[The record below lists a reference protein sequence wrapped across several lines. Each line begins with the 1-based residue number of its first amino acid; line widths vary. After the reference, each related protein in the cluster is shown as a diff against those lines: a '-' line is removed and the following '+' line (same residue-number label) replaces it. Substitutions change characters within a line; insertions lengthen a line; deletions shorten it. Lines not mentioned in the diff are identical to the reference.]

1 MKGKRGKGTL
11 LLLLLINLTACQT
24 WQSVSLG
31 TLTPAEFV
39 EEDRPD
45 RVRVTGPDV
54 LGQEVAMPTVTGDQ
68 LVGFS
73 MPLEDI
79 WEIQGFSMPLED
91 IYEIEVRKLNLVG
104 TVLLT
109 VAAIPVLFWVGV
121 GLCGLQGKTPKEC

>member
-68 LVGFS
+68 LVGWIGQGMS
-73 MPLEDI
+73 L
-79 WEIQGFSMPLED
+79 QGFSMPLED
-91 IYEIEVRKLNLVG
+91 IYEIEVRKLNLPG

-109 VAAIPVLFWVGV
+109 VAAIPVLFWVFM
-121 GLCGLQGKTPKEC
+121 GLCGLQGKNHNEC

>member
-54 LGQEVAMPTVTGDQ
+54 LGQEVAMPTVAGDQ
-68 LVGFS
+68 LVG
-73 MPLEDI
+73 L
-79 WEIQGFSMPLED
+79 QGFSMPLED
-91 IYEIEVRKLNLVG
+91 IYEIEVRKLNLMG

-109 VAAIPVLFWVGV
+109 VAAIPVLFWVGM
-121 GLCGLQGKTPKEC
+121 GLCGLQGKALGEC

>member
-1 MKGKRGKGTL
+1 MQGKRGKGTL

-68 LVGFS
+68 LVG
-73 MPLEDI
+73 L
-79 WEIQGFSMPLED
+79 QGFSMPLED
-91 IYEIEVRKLNLVG
+91 IYEIEVRKLNLMG

-109 VAAIPVLFWVGV
+109 VAAIPVLFWVGM
-121 GLCGLQGKTPKEC
+121 GLCGLQGKALGEC

>member
-54 LGQEVAMPTVTGDQ
+54 LGQEVAMPTVIGDQ
-68 LVGFS
+68 LVGALS
-73 MPLEDI
+73 
-79 WEIQGFSMPLED
+79 GFSMPLED
-91 IYEIEVRKLNLVG
+91 IYEIEVRKLNLGG

-109 VAAIPVLFWVGV
+109 VAAIPVLFWVGM
-121 GLCGLQGKTPKEC
+121 GLCGLQGKALGEC

>member
-1 MKGKRGKGTL
+1 MKGKRGKGIL

-54 LGQEVAMPTVTGDQ
+54 LGQEVAMPTVIGDQ
-68 LVGFS
+68 LVGALS
-73 MPLEDI
+73 
-79 WEIQGFSMPLED
+79 GFSMPLED
-91 IYEIEVRKLNLVG
+91 IYEIEVRKLNLGG

-109 VAAIPVLFWVGV
+109 VAAIPVAIPVLFLVGM
-121 GLCGLQGKTPKEC
+121 GLCALQDCHW

>member
-68 LVGFS
+68 LVG
-73 MPLEDI
+73 L
-79 WEIQGFSMPLED
+79 QGFSMPLED
-91 IYEIEVRKLNLVG
+91 IYEIEVRKLNLMG

-109 VAAIPVLFWVGV
+109 VAAVPVLFWVGM
-121 GLCGLQGKTPKEC
+121 GLCGLQGKALGEC

>member
-1 MKGKRGKGTL
+1 MKDKRGKGIL
-11 LLLLLINLTACQT
+11 LLLLIINLTACQT

-68 LVGFS
+68 LVG
-73 MPLEDI
+73 L
-79 WEIQGFSMPLED
+79 QGFSMPLED
-91 IYEIEVRKLNLVG
+91 IYEIEVRKLNLMG

-109 VAAIPVLFWVGV
+109 VAAIPVLFWVGM
-121 GLCGLQGKTPKEC
+121 GLCGLQGKALGEC

>member
-68 LVGFS
+68 LVG
-73 MPLEDI
+73 L
-79 WEIQGFSMPLED
+79 QGFSMPLED
-91 IYEIEVRKLNLVG
+91 IYEIEVRKLNLMG

-109 VAAIPVLFWVGV
+109 VAAIPVLFWVGI
-121 GLCGLQGKTPKEC
+121 GLCGLQGGKSSGAC

>member
-1 MKGKRGKGTL
+1 MKGKRGKGIL

-68 LVGFS
+68 LVG
-73 MPLEDI
+73 L
-79 WEIQGFSMPLED
+79 QGFSMPLED
-91 IYEIEVRKLNLVG
+91 IYEIEVRKLNLMG

-109 VAAIPVLFWVGV
+109 VAAIPVAIPVLFWVGM
-121 GLCGLQGKTPKEC
+121 GLCGLQGKALGEC

>member
-1 MKGKRGKGTL
+1 MKTRRGRPGL
-11 LLLLLINLTACQT
+11 LFLLLINLTACQT

-68 LVGFS
+68 LVG
-73 MPLEDI
+73 L
-79 WEIQGFSMPLED
+79 QGFSMPLED
-91 IYEIEVRKLNLVG
+91 IYEIEVRKLNLMG

-109 VAAIPVLFWVGV
+109 VAAIPVLFWVGM
-121 GLCGLQGKTPKEC
+121 GLCGLQGKALGEC

>member
-45 RVRVTGPDV
+45 RVRVTGSDV

-68 LVGFS
+68 LVG
-73 MPLEDI
+73 L
-79 WEIQGFSMPLED
+79 QGFSMPLED
-91 IYEIEVRKLNLVG
+91 IYEIEVRKLNLMG

-109 VAAIPVLFWVGV
+109 VAAIPVLFWVGM
-121 GLCGLQGKTPKEC
+121 GLCGLQGKALGEC

>member
-68 LVGFS
+68 LVG
-73 MPLEDI
+73 L
-79 WEIQGFSMPLED
+79 QGFSMPLED
-91 IYEIEVRKLNLVG
+91 IYEIEVRKLNLMD

-109 VAAIPVLFWVGV
+109 VAAIPVLFWVFM

>member
-68 LVGFS
+68 LVG
-73 MPLEDI
+73 L
-79 WEIQGFSMPLED
+79 QGFSMPLED
-91 IYEIEVRKLNLVG
+91 IYEIEVRKLNLMG

-109 VAAIPVLFWVGV
+109 VAAIPVLFWVGM
-121 GLCGLQGKTPKEC
+121 GLCGLQGKALGEC

>member
-68 LVGFS
+68 LVG
-73 MPLEDI
+73 L
-79 WEIQGFSMPLED
+79 QGFSMPLED
-91 IYEIEVRKLNLVG
+91 IYEIEVRKLNLMG
-104 TVLLT
+104 TVLLS
-109 VAAIPVLFWVGV
+109 VAAMPVLVLAGMLACSF
-121 GLCGLQGKTPKEC
+121 TPSDPNCMI

>member
-1 MKGKRGKGTL
+1 MF
-11 LLLLLINLTACQT
+11 LLLINLTACQT

-39 EEDRPD
+39 EEDRLD

-68 LVGFS
+68 LVG
-73 MPLEDI
+73 L
-79 WEIQGFSMPLED
+79 QGFSMPLED
-91 IYEIEVRKLNLVG
+91 IYEIEVRKLNLMG

-109 VAAIPVLFWVGV
+109 VAAIPVLFWVGM
-121 GLCGLQGKTPKEC
+121 GLCGLQGKALGEC

>member
-1 MKGKRGKGTL
+1 MKARRGRASL

-24 WQSVSLG
+24 WQSVSFG

-68 LVGFS
+68 LVG
-73 MPLEDI
+73 L
-79 WEIQGFSMPLED
+79 QGFSMPLED
-91 IYEIEVRKLNLVG
+91 IYEIEVRKLNLMG

-109 VAAIPVLFWVGV
+109 VAAIPVAIPVLFWVGM
-121 GLCGLQGKTPKEC
+121 GLCGLQGKALGEC

>member
-1 MKGKRGKGTL
+1 MKGKRGKGIL

-68 LVGFS
+68 LVG
-73 MPLEDI
+73 L
-79 WEIQGFSMPLED
+79 QGFSMPLED
-91 IYEIEVRKLNLVG
+91 IYEIEVRKLNLMG

-109 VAAIPVLFWVGV
+109 VAAIPVLFWVGM
-121 GLCGLQGKTPKEC
+121 GLCGLQGKALGEC

>member
-54 LGQEVAMPTVTGDQ
+54 LGQEVAMPTVIGDQ
-68 LVGFS
+68 LVGALS
-73 MPLEDI
+73 
-79 WEIQGFSMPLED
+79 GFSMPLED
-91 IYEIEVRKLNLVG
+91 IYEIEVRKLNLGG

-109 VAAIPVLFWVGV
+109 VAAIPVLFPVLLLVGMS
-121 GLCGLQGKTPKEC
+121 LCGLQGGKSSGAC